1 MVSWAKSVL
10 ASADSLADPR
20 GGPFTTTFSL
30 APVAAMPLERL
41 GPFKLEKVLGRGG
54 MGSVYVGVRESDGQ
68 RAAVKVL
75 SPHLSDDVNFRERFK
90 SEVETLKKLLHPNIV
105 RLFGYGEEDG
115 HLYYVMELVE
125 GHSLQD
131 ELSAGRRFTWR
142 EVVRI
147 GIDVAKAL
155 KHAHDRGVIH
165 RDLKPANLLID
176 SQDHTKLTDFGIAK
190 LYGGTSIT
198 SDGGV
203 IGTADYMAPEQAEGK
218 QITSRCDLYSL
229 GSVMHAL
236 LTGRPP
242 FVGKTL
248 LEVMQQLRNDRPVP
262 VRRFCPDAPEEL
274 ENIILQLLEKDPQKR
289 IPTAIALANR
299 LKAMEHALSLE
310 TRIGLPG
317 DDDLR
322 LIVDEPPQK
331 NRLAGPTPTDV
342 AFAQQATAELP
353 VEDEYRLSGE
363 MPTIVT
369 GADGENSSA
378 SASLTGLAV
387 GSLHGAS
394 AGDRVAADTARAAHF
409 TTVSEAELRRGALE
423 PTDEGGIGQW
433 VKIGLVL
440 AGALLALAGLVFYAT
455 RAPSADAL
463 YARVQ
468 KVAEEGDP
476 QELVAAD
483 ADITQFLTLYPDDPR
498 AEQMRGYQDE
508 IELYRLQRRF
518 EVRARR
524 TSSSELLSPVERAY
538 LDALRF
544 TTSDPPEALARFRAI
559 VNVYGGVEQPGE
571 SLVQRKLN
579 QQCIEL
585 AKKQVARLSE
595 TTPQLE
601 ADQKRLLRGQLER
614 ADELAKTDRSAARG
628 IWQGIVTLYGDK
640 PWASEPVEQARE
652 RLAQP

>member
-1 MVSWAKSVL
+1 
-10 ASADSLADPR
+10 
-20 GGPFTTTFSL
+20 
-30 APVAAMPLERL
+30 MPLEKL
-41 GPFKLEKVLGRGG
+41 GPFKLEKVIGRGG
-54 MGSVYVGVRESDGQ
+54 MGSVYAGVNQEDGQ

-75 SPHLSDDVNFRERFK
+75 SPHLADDFNFRERFK

-131 ELSAGRRFTWR
+131 ELAAGRRFTWR

-176 SQDHTKLTDFGIAK
+176 PSEHTKLTDFGIAK

-203 IGTADYMAPEQAEGK
+203 VGTADYMAPEQAEGK

-229 GSVMHAL
+229 GSVLHAL
-236 LTGRPP
+236 LAGRPP
-242 FVGKTL
+242 FSGKTVL
-248 LEVMQQLRNDRPVP
+248 DVMQQLRNDKPIP
-262 VRRFCPDAPEEL
+262 IRRLCPDAPEEL
-274 ENIILQLLEKDPQKR
+274 EATILQLLEKDPQKR

-310 TRIGLPG
+310 TRIGVTG
-317 DDDLR
+317 ER
-322 LIVDEPPQK
+322 ENQQ
-331 NRLAGPTPTDV
+331 LAPDSFVESKPKGPTPTGI

-353 VEDEYRLSGE
+353 GDDEYRLSGE

-369 GADGENSSA
+369 GPGLESVPQAPHGTLIPLPSA
-378 SASLTGLAV
+378 ATGRRLGDSPLA
-387 GSLHGAS
+387 
-394 AGDRVAADTARAAHF
+394 TETTRAAHF
-409 TTVSEAELRRGALE
+409 TTVSEDELRRAGAGGRA
-423 PTDEGGIGQW
+423 DEFGAGQW
-433 VKIGLVL
+433 IKVGLICACGVML
-440 AGALLALAGLVFYAT
+440 LGAVIFYAT
-455 RAPSADAL
+455 RSPSADAL
-463 YARVQ
+463 YSRIQ
-468 KVAEEGDP
+468 KVAENEDP
-476 QELVAAD
+476 LELVETD
-483 ADITQFLTLYPDDPR
+483 DDITTFLSLYPDDPR
-498 AEQMRGYQDE
+498 REQLTEYQQE

-524 TSSSELLSPVERAY
+524 TTQSELLSPVERAY

-544 TTSDPPEALARFRAI
+544 TTSDPHEAQARFQAI
-559 VNVYGGVEQPGE
+559 INVYGGVALPGE
-571 SLVQRKLN
+571 SLSQRN
-579 QQCIEL
+579 MNEQCIEL
-585 AKKQVARLSE
+585 AKKQVARLAD
-595 TTPQLE
+595 TTPALE
-601 ADQKRLLRGQLER
+601 QEQKLLLRRQLER
-614 ADELAKTDRSAARG
+614 AAELANSDPAAARG

-640 PWASEPVEQARE
+640 HWADEQVREARTK
-652 RLAQP
+652 LAGGK

>member
-1 MVSWAKSVL
+1 
-10 ASADSLADPR
+10 
-20 GGPFTTTFSL
+20 
-30 APVAAMPLERL
+30 MPLERL

-75 SPHLSDDVNFRERFK
+75 APHLADDFNFRERFK

-125 GHSLQD
+125 GHSLQE
-131 ELSAGRRFTWR
+131 ELTAGRRFTWR
-142 EVVRI
+142 EVVKI
-147 GIDVAKAL
+147 GVDVAKAL

-176 SQDHTKLTDFGIAK
+176 DKNHTKLADFGIAK

-218 QITSRCDLYSL
+218 QITGRCDLYSL
-229 GSVMHAL
+229 GSVLYAL

-242 FVGKTL
+242 FSGKTL
-248 LEVMQQLRNDRPVP
+248 LEVMQQLRNEKPIP
-262 VRRFCPDAPEEL
+262 LRRLCPDAPQEL
-274 ENIILQLLEKDPQKR
+274 ETIIHQLLEKDPQKR
-289 IPTAIALANR
+289 LPTAIALANR

-310 TRIGLPG
+310 TRVGLS
-317 DDDLR
+317 DEESDLR
-322 LIVDEPPQK
+322 LEPDEPPSSK
-331 NRLAGPTPTDV
+331 RPGTPSPTGV
-342 AFAQQATAELP
+342 AFAQQVTAELP
-353 VEDEYRLSGE
+353 AEDEYRLSGE

-369 GADGENSSA
+369 GSGVESLSPAPSNSLGQQPSSA
-378 SASLTGLAV
+378 TSGRRETDARSVVDA
-387 GSLHGAS
+387 
-394 AGDRVAADTARAAHF
+394 ARAAHF
-409 TTVSEAELRRGALE
+409 TTVSEAELRHGTAA
-423 PTDEGGIGQW
+423 PSDDGGVSHWIK
-433 VKIGLVL
+433 VGLIL
-440 AGALLALAGLVFYAT
+440 AGAALGLGALVFYAT
-455 RAPSADAL
+455 RAPSADSL
-463 YARVQ
+463 YARIQ
-468 KVAEEGDP
+468 RVAEDADP
-476 QELVAAD
+476 QELVTVD
-483 ADITQFLTLYPDDPR
+483 DKITTFLTHYPEDPR
-498 AEQMRGYQDE
+498 ATQLKAYQDE

-524 TSSSELLSPVERAY
+524 TSQSELLSPVERAY

-544 TTSDPPEALARFRAI
+544 TTSDPHEALARFQAI
-559 VNVYGGVEQPGE
+559 VNVYGGVQIGDE

-585 AKKQVARLSE
+585 ARKQVARLSE

-601 ADQKRLLRGQLER
+601 AEQRALLRGQLAR
-614 ADELAKTDRSAARG
+614 ADELAKTDRKKARS
-628 IWQGIVTLYGDK
+628 IWQGIVTLYGEK
-640 PWASEPVEQARE
+640 SWASDVVEQARE
-652 RLAQP
+652 RLAAP

>member
-1 MVSWAKSVL
+1 
-10 ASADSLADPR
+10 
-20 GGPFTTTFSL
+20 
-30 APVAAMPLERL
+30 MPLERL
-41 GPFKLEKVLGRGG
+41 GPFKLEKVIGRGG
-54 MGSVYVGVRESDGQ
+54 MGAVYVGVHEKDGQ

-75 SPHLSDDVNFRERFK
+75 SPHLSDDFNFRERFK

-131 ELSAGRRFTWR
+131 ELAAGRRFTWR

-147 GIDVAKAL
+147 GVDVAKAL

-176 SQDHTKLTDFGIAK
+176 AKDHTKLTDFGIAK

-229 GSVMHAL
+229 GSVLHAL
-236 LTGRPP
+236 LTGKPP
-242 FVGKTL
+242 FTGKTVL
-248 LEVMQQLRNDRPVP
+248 DVMQQLRSEKPIP
-262 VRRFCPDAPEEL
+262 VRRLCPEAPEEL
-274 ENIILQLLEKDPQKR
+274 ETIILQLLEKDPQKR

-310 TRIGLPG
+310 TRIGLTPEE
-317 DDDLR
+317 DELR
-322 LIVDEPPQK
+322 LSEDRKTNPS
-331 NRLAGPTPTDV
+331 RGPTPSSV

-353 VEDEYRLSGE
+353 ADEEYRLSGE

-369 GADGENSSA
+369 GPGIE
-378 SASLTGLAV
+378 SLSPAPE
-387 GSLHGAS
+387 GSLVELPAAS
-394 AGDRVAADTARAAHF
+394 PSRAAGNQTARNDLERAAHF
-409 TTVSEAELRRGALE
+409 TTVSEAELRHAGASSAS
-423 PTDEGGIGQW
+423 DEGGVGQW
-433 VKIGLVL
+433 IKIGLICF
-440 AGALLALAGLVFYAT
+440 GAILLLGGVVFYAT
-455 RAPSADAL
+455 LDPSADTL

-468 KVAEEGDP
+468 RVAEEGDP

-483 ADITQFLTLYPDDPR
+483 GDITSFLSLYPDDPR
-498 AEQMRGYQDE
+498 GEQLRGYQDE

-524 TSSSELLSPVERAY
+524 TSQAELLSPVERAY

-544 TTSDPPEALARFRAI
+544 ATSDPLEAQQRFQAI
-559 VNVYGGVEQPGE
+559 VDVYGGAKTTGD
-571 SLVQRKLN
+571 SLVQRRLN
-579 QQCIEL
+579 EQCIEL
-585 AKKQVARLSE
+585 AKKQVARLKE
-595 TTPQLE
+595 MTPELEKEQKALLQEQL
-601 ADQKRLLRGQLER
+601 GR
-614 ADELAKTDRSAARG
+614 AAKLAESDPAAARG

-640 PWASEPVEQARE
+640 QWAAEPVQQARE
-652 RLAQP
+652 RLQE

>member
-1 MVSWAKSVL
+1 
-10 ASADSLADPR
+10 
-20 GGPFTTTFSL
+20 
-30 APVAAMPLERL
+30 MPLERL

-75 SPHLSDDVNFRERFK
+75 SPHLSDDFNFRERFK

-131 ELSAGRRFTWR
+131 ELTAGRRFTWR

-176 SQDHTKLTDFGIAK
+176 AQEHTKLTDFGIAK

-236 LTGRPP
+236 LTGKPP
-242 FVGKTL
+242 FTGKTL
-248 LEVMQQLRNDRPVP
+248 LEVMQQLRSERPVP
-262 VRRFCPDAPEEL
+262 IRRFCPDAPEEL
-274 ENIILQLLEKDPQKR
+274 ETIILQLLEKDPQKR
-289 IPTAIALANR
+289 LPTAIALANR

-310 TRIGLPG
+310 TRVGLAAD

-322 LIVDEPPQK
+322 LLVDEPAQSKRRP
-331 NRLAGPTPTDV
+331 GPTPTDV
-342 AFAQQATAELP
+342 AFSQQATAELP
-353 VEDEYRLSGE
+353 PEDEYRLSGE

-369 GADGENSSA
+369 GAGAEISPA
-378 SASLTGLAV
+378 PAGSLTGR
-387 GSLHGAS
+387 S
-394 AGDRVAADTARAAHF
+394 AGTLTGRRTGDPVATDTARAAHF
-409 TTVSEAELRRGALE
+409 TTVSEAELRRGTLE
-423 PTDEGGIGQW
+423 PSDEGGAGQW
-433 VKIGLVL
+433 IKIGLVL
-440 AGALLALAGLVFYAT
+440 AGAAVLLAGLVFYAT
-455 RAPSADAL
+455 RAPSADSL
-463 YARVQ
+463 YARVE

-476 QELVAAD
+476 QELVTAD
-483 ADITQFLTLYPDDPR
+483 NDIGQFLSLYPSDTR
-498 AEQMRGYQDE
+498 AEKLRGYQEE

-524 TSSSELLSPVERAY
+524 TSGAELLSPVERAY

-544 TTSDPPEALARFRAI
+544 TTSDPPEALARFQAI
-559 VNVYGGVEQPGE
+559 VAVYGGAQQPDE
-571 SLVQRKLN
+571 SPVQRKLN
-579 QQCIEL
+579 QQCIDL

-601 ADQKRLLRGQLER
+601 TEQKQLLRGQLER
-614 ADELAKTDRSAARG
+614 ADELAKTDRQAARA
-628 IWQGIVTLYGDK
+628 IWQGIVTLYGEK
-640 PWASEPVEQARE
+640 SWASELVERARM
-652 RLAQP
+652 RLSEE